1 MKNIFLLTTI
11 FVVLFSCGNNSKET
25 KAPKKAK
32 ARLITVAEKRSMD
45 SIARVR
51 KDSLHRADSLEQEEL
66 FKREKPIYSKNEKL
80 RKKYIGFKYLYPK
93 SLQFVEDFGNP
104 ETLEGTDNNE
114 WIAYFPL
121 GDFTIIMN
129 KSNNVFENIVV
140 GRNPSLKFDR

>member
-51 KDSLHRADSLEQEEL
+51 KDSLHRADS
-66 FKREKPIYSKNEKL
+66 
-80 RKKYIGFKYLYPK
+80 
-93 SLQFVEDFGNP
+93 
-104 ETLEGTDNNE
+104 
-114 WIAYFPL
+114 
-121 GDFTIIMN
+121 
-129 KSNNVFENIVV
+129 
-140 GRNPSLKFDR
+140 